1 MDIKIY
7 RVVAQYPVDEV
18 DGDMCSYQTWET
30 FFNDMFPTRVSAIR
44 KAQKIHSK
52 CNCYVEVTRLSV
64 TEQGL
69 KDRKLIY
76 KLYYG
81 NN

>member
-1 MDIKIY
+1 MDKMVYKVEAKYIIDK
-7 RVVAQYPVDEV
+7 VDE
-18 DGDMCSYQTWET
+18 DMCSYQDWET
-30 FFNDMFPTRVSAIR
+30 FFDDMFPTKVSAIR
-44 KAQKIHSK
+44 KAQKIRSK

-76 KLYYG
+76 KLYYR
-81 NN
+81 